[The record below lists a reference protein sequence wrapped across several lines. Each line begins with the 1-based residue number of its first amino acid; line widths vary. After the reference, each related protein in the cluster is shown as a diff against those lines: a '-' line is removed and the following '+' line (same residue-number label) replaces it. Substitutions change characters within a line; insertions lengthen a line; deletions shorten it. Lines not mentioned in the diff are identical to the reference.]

1 MDRTSKKDV
10 YPLFNVESG
19 LILENAIQTRSRKT
33 PSLNS
38 KKQDLTPF
46 LTYVEFHAKVT
57 IDFTWIEKIEG
68 VANTL
73 SQLIPQTDLLL

>member
-1 MDRTSKKDV
+1 MT
-10 YPLFNVESG
+10 LN
-19 LILENAIQTRSRKT
+19 NKT
-33 PSLNS
+33 PLGA
-38 KKQDLTPF
+38 QWQGLPPF

-73 SQLIPQTDLLL
+73 SQLILQTDLLL